1 MTPLIAGVDEVGR
14 GPLAGPVVACAV
26 ILFEVPGG
34 LADSKRLSAAQRQAL
49 VPLIRASAAIGVG
62 AASVREIDRLDILR
76 ATWLA
81 MRRAVARL
89 PVRPTLVLVDGR
101 DAPDLGLPTQAVI
114 GGDATIPAIM
124 AASIIAKTVRD
135 RAMQR
140 LDRRYPG
147 YGFRQHVGY
156 PTPAHRRALE
166 HFGPTPHHRQS
177 FAPIRAVLQKFRTAA
192 A

>member
-1 MTPLIAGVDEVGR
+1 MPSLIAGVDEVGR

-26 ILFEVPGG
+26 ILFDVPEG

-49 VPLIRASAAIGVG
+49 VPLIRASAAIGLG

-89 PVRPTLVLVDGR
+89 PIRPTLVLVDGR
-101 DAPDLGLPTQAVI
+101 DAPELGVPARAVI
-114 GGDATIPAIM
+114 GGDATVPAIM

-140 LDRRYPG
+140 LAPRYPG
-147 YGFRQHVGY
+147 YGFSQHVGY
-156 PTPAHRRALE
+156 PTAAHRAALE
-166 HFGPTPHHRQS
+166 RFGPTPHHRQS
-177 FAPIRAVLQKFRTAA
+177 FAPVRATLARLGISRA
-192 A
+192 